1 MSPENKGGKIGL
13 PLMIGG
19 AVLLFIILFG
29 IGLALRIAVPGL
41 LGQSGEE
48 EANISTTL
56 SFESVFTGPG
66 DYGLLQI
73 DLHLSSKQV
82 AAMLNE
88 NDRSDTVRLLR
99 RAADNV
105 FRTSGASA
113 FRPNEDA
120 LEPSKRA
127 RDRLAS
133 AMEAQLRSIS
143 PELRAHEGALILAV
157 TLYYQE
163 D

>member
-41 LGQSGEE
+41 LGQPEE
-48 EANISTTL
+48 EDGNVSTTF
-56 SFESVFTGPG
+56 SFQSVFTGPG

-73 DLHLSSKQV
+73 DIHLSSRQV

-88 NDRSDTVRLLR
+88 NDRSETVRRLR
-99 RAADNV
+99 RAVDSV

-113 FRPNEDA
+113 FRPNDDA
-120 LEPSKRA
+120 LESSKRA
-127 RDRLAS
+127 RERLTS
-133 AMEAQLRSIS
+133 AMESQLRGIS
-143 PELRAHEGALILAV
+143 PELRAHDGALVLAV
-157 TLYYQE
+157 TLYYME